1 MKEIRLKFHGYT
13 WEDYAFQISSLRGIF
28 VIYKGKLDLEGAVL
42 LQDILYI
49 GYHQGIYEMYDEGC
63 MDQIK
68 NFVTANGRIFL
79 SYSEVPAGVD
89 GEEVEQFLRRTVK
102 PRFGGEETAGSS
114 EMQIVCGGACA
125 LFPKEILSKEL

>member
-1 MKEIRLKFHGYT
+1 MKTIRLHFHGYT

-49 GYHQGIYEMYDEGC
+49 GYHRGIYEMYDEGC

-79 SYSEVPAGVD
+79 SYAEVPAGED
-89 GEEVEQFLRRTVK
+89 GKVVERFLRKSIK
-102 PRFGGEETAGSS
+102 PCFGGEETVVSS